1 VAKACSSLAGG
12 GHGDLNL
19 RIQVRI
25 PEKFSGEERTLYQ
38 QLRSWSQTVKKN
50 VGGNSTGQMLSTD
63 YC

>member
-38 QLRSWSQTVKKN
+38 QLRSLSQTVKKKRWWK
-50 VGGNSTGQMLSTD
+50 
-63 YC
+63 